1 MEKTYVFGHHN
12 PDTDAVGGAISLSY
26 LKNKLGMDTEP
37 RVLDEINKETEY
49 VLNYFKV
56 PIPNYLDNVKLQIK
70 DIVYHEDYFM
80 KNTDSIKKV
89 YDFLVDKEITGL
101 PIVDENG
108 KYVGLLTLKMILNHL
123 FGDSLKTIK
132 TSYNNLLEVLEAT
145 KVLKF
150 NEEIDGEIVASGKS
164 QNINENTILITTN
177 RPDVINDVIEIKDF
191 APLHNLHQANA
202 IKAFREVL
210 PNTPMVCVF
219 DTTFH
224 QTMDK
229 EQYIYP
235 TPMRWYRDYKV
246 RKYGAHGTSHR
257 FVSEEISK
265 KLGREDLRVI
275 ICHIGSGGSVT
286 AVKDGKCVDTSMGFT
301 PLAGIIMGT
310 RTGDIDPSILP
321 YVMEKDGLNIG
332 EAIDILNKQSGLIGM
347 SEKSSDMRD
356 IINGMNEGDEKCLLA
371 FNKYCRSVTNYI
383 AQYYVLL
390 GGVDAICFTAG
401 IGENSIPTRRK
412 ICENLA
418 CLGVKIDIDKN
429 NVIGEYAKIS
439 TDDSSIGVYVVPTDE
454 ELMIA
459 RDTLFLTKNS

>member
-1 MEKTYVFGHHN
+1 MKIMSINAGSSSLKFSLFDMDDEHVIVSGLFERIAIENSGYTIKYNGEKIHEDVELNNHQ
-12 PDTDAVGGAISLSY
+12 DAVRILMDKLITLGIISS
-26 LKNKLGMDTEP
+26 
-37 RVLDEINKETEY
+37 LDEIDG
-49 VLNYFKV
+49 
-56 PIPNYLDNVKLQIK
+56 IG
-70 DIVYHEDYFM
+70 HR
-80 KNTDSIKKV
+80 
-89 YDFLVDKEITGL
+89 ITAGG
-101 PIVDENG
+101 E
-108 KYVGLLTLKMILNHL
+108 
-123 FGDSLKTIK
+123 
-132 TSYNNLLEVLEAT
+132 
-145 KVLKF
+145 KF
-150 NEEIDGEIVASGKS
+150 NKS
-164 QNINENTILITTN
+164 VL
-177 RPDVINDVIEIKDF
+177 INDDVVNDIIEIKDF

-210 PNTPMVCVF
+210 PNTPMACVF

-265 KLGREDLRVI
+265 KLGKDDLRI
-275 ICHIGSGGSVT
+275 IVCHIGSGGSIT
-286 AVKDGKCVDTSMGFT
+286 AIKNGKCVDTSMGFT

-332 EAIDILNKQSGLIGM
+332 EVIDILNKQSGLIGM

-429 NVIGEYAKIS
+429 NVCGEYTKIS
-439 TDDSSIGVYVVPTDE
+439 SKDSKIGVYIVPTDE